1 MAMAKRCRRP
11 TPRPVSSNFPI
22 RVFRAN
28 SWLVLF
34 SVLALSVTAASQDLP
49 AKIRGYKVH
58 TPGTSA
64 SNDPN
69 AAPGALLRLDK
80 PVLSLDGLLSVG
92 VEAGGEFTSLDQ
104 SGRVEFLTFHDIRV
118 NGIAVEIDEH
128 QHKFKFKKGE
138 PVVLPSPLRGRIS
151 LAGAAR
157 TAWREISDSPDKWRI
172 TGTVFVFGKFKR
184 YGFSF
189 KRVVP
194 VKLDLS
200 IANPLK

>member
-1 MAMAKRCRRP
+1 M
-11 TPRPVSSNFPI
+11 SSNFSF
-22 RVFRAN
+22 VH
-28 SWLVLF
+28 SWLILFCVLLF
-34 SVLALSVTAASQDLP
+34 VSVSLSQELP

-69 AAPGALLRLDK
+69 AGPGAFVRLDK

-92 VEAGGEFTSLDQ
+92 VEAGGEFTSLEHT
-104 SGRVEFLTFHDIRV
+104 GRVEFLTFHDTRV
-118 NGIAVEIDEH
+118 NGVAVEIDEYP
-128 QHKFKFKKGE
+128 HKFKFKKGK
-138 PVVLPSPLRGRIS
+138 PAVLPSPLRGRIG
-151 LAGAAR
+151 LGGAAR
-157 TAWREISDSPDKWRI
+157 TAWRELVDSPDKWRI

-184 YGFSF
+184 FGLSF

-200 IANPLK
+200 IVNPLR